1 MKLTQLIKHEYLQLL
16 LTAFILLV
24 ITVFFSAQPIHR
36 STVISCAAILWVVGL
51 GFLPHY
57 LKNKQFDKNE
67 MILYA
72 LGALVFSICLLS
84 WLTSPYFDGKFKTI
98 EPDSRFLLFPLT
110 VIAIRY
116 SGLTF
121 KHLAIALSCGAIA
134 YVYVTYTS
142 YSAGRVRGDEN
153 AVTFG
158 NGAMLLVVVSSCLA
172 FFEKDRLLK
181 ILLALAALGYFY
193 ASFRSGTR
201 GSFVAF
207 APLSI
212 LFFYFMTN
220 KMRVIM
226 ITLLLVGGIGISQ
239 TPLGDRLA
247 TSVGHSIDFFQKAEI
262 RNSTGIRLH
271 MWEAAL
277 CLNQEAPWLG
287 LGPHQYKNGILDED
301 STCDVKIVT
310 VQAHSFYFNALA
322 TVGFLGLAAM
332 LAFFFFLGKYSWS
345 LPLISKV
352 TIPAALITFLSYS
365 ITVDLLFHRYMAD
378 KHLTLLAILL
388 GITLSQRKN
397 KQANAA

>member
-1 MKLTQLIKHEYLQLL
+1 MKLTRLIKHEYLQLL

-24 ITVFFSAQPIHR
+24 VAVFFSAQPMHR
-36 STVISCAAILWVVGL
+36 ATVISCATILWVVGL

-67 MILYA
+67 LILYV

-84 WLTSPYFDGKFKTI
+84 WLTSPYFDGKFKI
-98 EPDSRFLLFPLT
+98 IKPDSRFLLFPLT

-121 KHLAIALSCGAIA
+121 KHLAIALSCGAITYA
-134 YVYVTYTS
+134 YITYTS
-142 YSAGRVRGDEN
+142 SSGRVQGDEN

-172 FFEKDRLLK
+172 FFEKNRLLK
-181 ILLALAALGYFY
+181 VLLALAAIGYFY

-207 APLSI
+207 IPLSL
-212 LFFYFMTN
+212 LFLYFMTN
-220 KMRVIM
+220 KMRVVM
-226 ITLLLVGGIGISQ
+226 ITLLLVGAIGLSQ

-247 TSVGHSIDFFQKAEI
+247 QSGGNFIDFFQKGEI
-262 RNSTGIRLH
+262 RNNTGIRLH
-271 MWEAAL
+271 MWEAAF
-277 CLNQEAPWLG
+277 CLNQEAPWFG
-287 LGPHQYKNGILDED
+287 LGPHQYKSGILDENRI
-301 STCDVKIVT
+301 CDVKIVT

-322 TVGFLGLAAM
+322 TVGYLGLVAM

-345 LPLISKV
+345 LPLIAKV
-352 TIPAALITFLSYS
+352 TIPAALLTFLSYS

-388 GITLSQRKN
+388 GLALSQRQI
-397 KQANAA
+397 KQSSTT

>member
-1 MKLTQLIKHEYLQLL
+1 MKLAQLIKHEYLQLL

-24 ITVFFSAQPIHR
+24 VAVFFSAQPMHR
-36 STVISCAAILWVVGL
+36 STVISCATILWVVGL

-67 MILYA
+67 LILYV

-121 KHLAIALSCGAIA
+121 KHLAIALSCGAIT
-134 YVYVTYTS
+134 YVYITYTS
-142 YSAGRVRGDEN
+142 STGRVQGDEN

-172 FFEKDRLLK
+172 FFEKNRLLK
-181 ILLALAALGYFY
+181 VLLALAATGYFY

-207 APLSI
+207 IPLSL

-220 KMRVIM
+220 KMRVVM
-226 ITLLLVGGIGISQ
+226 IILLLVGAIGLSQ
-239 TPLGDRLA
+239 TPLGNRLA
-247 TSVGHSIDFFQKAEI
+247 QSGGNFIDFFQTGEI

-271 MWEAAL
+271 MWEAAV
-277 CLNQEAPWLG
+277 CLNQEAPWFG
-287 LGPHQYKNGILDED
+287 LGPHQYKSGILDENRI
-301 STCDVKIVT
+301 CDVKMVT

-322 TVGFLGLAAM
+322 TVGYLGLVAM

-345 LPLISKV
+345 LPLIAKV
-352 TIPAALITFLSYS
+352 TIPAALLTFLSYS

-388 GITLSQRKN
+388 GLALSQRQI
-397 KQANAA
+397 KQSSTA

>member
-1 MKLTQLIKHEYLQLL
+1 MKLAQLIKHEYLQLL

-24 ITVFFSAQPIHR
+24 VAVFFSAQPMHR
-36 STVISCAAILWVVGL
+36 STVISCATILWVVGL

-67 MILYA
+67 LILYV

-121 KHLAIALSCGAIA
+121 KHLAIALSCGAIT
-134 YVYVTYTS
+134 YVYITYTS
-142 YSAGRVRGDEN
+142 STGRVQGDEN

-172 FFEKDRLLK
+172 FFEKNRLLK
-181 ILLALAALGYFY
+181 VLLALAATGYFY

-207 APLSI
+207 IPLSL

-220 KMRVIM
+220 KMRVVM
-226 ITLLLVGGIGISQ
+226 ITLLLVGAIGLSQ
-239 TPLGDRLA
+239 TPLGNRLA
-247 TSVGHSIDFFQKAEI
+247 QSGGNFIDFFQTGEI

-271 MWEAAL
+271 MWEAAV
-277 CLNQEAPWLG
+277 CLNQEAPWFG
-287 LGPHQYKNGILDED
+287 LGPHQYKSGILDENRI
-301 STCDVKIVT
+301 CDVKIVT

-322 TVGFLGLAAM
+322 TVGYLGLVAM

-345 LPLISKV
+345 LPLIAKV
-352 TIPAALITFLSYS
+352 TIPAALLTFLSYS

-388 GITLSQRKN
+388 GLALSQRQI
-397 KQANAA
+397 KQSSTA

>member
-1 MKLTQLIKHEYLQLL
+1 MKLTRLIKHEYLQLL

-24 ITVFFSAQPIHR
+24 VAVFFSAQPMHR
-36 STVISCAAILWVVGL
+36 ATVISCATILWVVGL

-67 MILYA
+67 LILYV

-84 WLTSPYFDGKFKTI
+84 WLTSPYFDGKFKI
-98 EPDSRFLLFPLT
+98 IKPDSRFLLFPLT

-121 KHLAIALSCGAIA
+121 KHLAIALSCGAITYA
-134 YVYVTYTS
+134 YITYTTS
-142 YSAGRVRGDEN
+142 SGRVQGDEN

-172 FFEKDRLLK
+172 FFEKNRLLK
-181 ILLALAALGYFY
+181 VLLALAAIGYFY

-207 APLSI
+207 IPLSL
-212 LFFYFMTN
+212 LFLYFMTN
-220 KMRVIM
+220 KMRVVM
-226 ITLLLVGGIGISQ
+226 ITLLLVGAIGLSQ

-247 TSVGHSIDFFQKAEI
+247 QSGGNFIDFFQKGEI
-262 RNSTGIRLH
+262 RNNTGIRLH
-271 MWEAAL
+271 MWEAAF
-277 CLNQEAPWLG
+277 CLNQEAPWFG
-287 LGPHQYKNGILDED
+287 LGPHQYKSGILDENRI
-301 STCDVKIVT
+301 CDVKIVT

-322 TVGFLGLAAM
+322 TVGYLGLVAM

-345 LPLISKV
+345 LPLIAKV
-352 TIPAALITFLSYS
+352 TIPAALLTFLSYS

-388 GITLSQRKN
+388 GLALSQRQI
-397 KQANAA
+397 KQSSTT

>member
-1 MKLTQLIKHEYLQLL
+1 MKLTRLIKHEYLQLL

-24 ITVFFSAQPIHR
+24 VAVFFSAQPMHR
-36 STVISCAAILWVVGL
+36 ATVISCATILWVVGL
-51 GFLPHY
+51 GFSPHY

-67 MILYA
+67 LILYV

-98 EPDSRFLLFPLT
+98 EPESRFLLFPLT

-121 KHLAIALSCGAIA
+121 KHLAIALSCGAITYA
-134 YVYVTYTS
+134 YITYTTS
-142 YSAGRVRGDEN
+142 SGRVQGDEN

-172 FFEKDRLLK
+172 FFEKNRLLK
-181 ILLALAALGYFY
+181 VLLALAAIGYFY

-207 APLSI
+207 IPLSL

-220 KMRVIM
+220 KMRVVM
-226 ITLLLVGGIGISQ
+226 ITLLLSGAIGLSQ
-239 TPLGDRLA
+239 TPLGNRIA
-247 TSVGHSIDFFQKAEI
+247 QSGGNFIDFFQKGEI
-262 RNSTGIRLH
+262 RNNTGIRLH
-271 MWEAAL
+271 MWEAAF

-287 LGPHQYKNGILDED
+287 LGPHQYKSGILDENRI
-301 STCDVKIVT
+301 CDVKIVT

-322 TVGFLGLAAM
+322 TVGYLGLVAM
-332 LAFFFFLGKYSWS
+332 LAFFLFLGKYSWS
-345 LPLISKV
+345 LPLTAKV
-352 TIPAALITFLSYS
+352 TIPAALLTFLSYS

-388 GITLSQRKN
+388 GLALSQRQI
-397 KQANAA
+397 KQSSTT